1 MSNQIEEEQKT
12 QLLRDDPSQLMS
24 DVRGGDDPMEFNN
37 EAMDDMGEIRPSSS
51 KVKKV
56 LIWNSKRQEFDM
68 SEDDKRELRD
78 AHIKDLELWR
88 EFEELYR
95 SLDP

>member
-12 QLLRDDPSQLMS
+12 QLLRDDAGSQLMS
-24 DVRGGDDPMEFNN
+24 DVRADDPMEFSN
-37 EAMDDMGEIRPSSS
+37 ENMDDMGEIRPSSS

>member
-1 MSNQIEEEQKT
+1 M
-12 QLLRDDPSQLMS
+12 RDDPSQLMS